1 MDARHTVIPDGR
13 VLIRGNRIEADE
25 FERLVANPETA
36 VSGGLGL
43 YDEAV
48 KYAEVEDLL
57 GGETSTQGAFG
68 DPRARGD
75 GNGDGLGA
83 KLVWSPRSNLQLY
96 GETATVY
103 DALAEGV
110 LVSLG
115 TDWTPSCSADLL
127 GELKVADRALRD
139 PRVLGTSRDEVH
151 SLSIAGRTGRKR
163 KRVERRLDR
172 TIVDMA
178 TRNPA
183 LTLHWNKYVGSIK
196 PGLRAD
202 LMLIRQPKGGPERG
216 LPRSPY
222 RSLIEA
228 DERNVRLVM
237 VDGQALVAGVKRM
250 RTLSPPD
257 FEVLRAPAIGYRRA
271 IDETAPRVPGGNQT
285 YAEFRGKV
293 RAALAALGGVY
304 PASWG
309 RAGARHEHLQ
319 LPEGSLGGRGPR
331 GD

>member
-96 GETATVY
+96 GETANVY

-163 KRVERRLDR
+163 KRVERRLDH

-183 LTLHWNKYVGSIK
+183 LTLHRNKYVGIDQAGPARGPDADSTAA
-196 PGLRAD
+196 GRTRA
-202 LMLIRQPKGGPERG
+202 
-216 LPRSPY
+216 RSPAESISVAD
-222 RSLIEA
+222 RGGRVQRPPGHGRRPGPGRRGEA
-228 DERNVRLVM
+228 DAHAE
-237 VDGQALVAGVKRM
+237 
-250 RTLSPPD
+250 
-257 FEVLRAPAIGYRRA
+257 PA
-271 IDETAPRVPGGNQT
+271 
-285 YAEFRGKV
+285 
-293 RAALAALGGVY
+293 
-304 PASWG
+304 
-309 RAGARHEHLQ
+309 
-319 LPEGSLGGRGPR
+319 
-331 GD
+331 